1 MPTIERVFHVRAP
14 VEKVF
19 ALLADHS
26 RDPEWLPGLVESRNF
41 QGQGVGATWEW
52 TYRMAGITFQ
62 GTARVVEHEPPHRHV
77 VETKG
82 GAIST
87 WAWTLE
93 PEGEGTKIHL
103 RLDYSVPVA
112 VLGKVAEKILLS
124 QNEKAADEG
133 AANLKRIL
141 EENDA

>member
-1 MPTIERVFHVRAP
+1 MPVIERTFWVKAP
-14 VEKVF
+14 IEKVF

-26 RDPEWLPGLVESRNF
+26 KDPDWLPGLVESRNF
-41 QGQGVGATWEW
+41 QGQGLGAIWEW
-52 TYRMAGITFQ
+52 TYKMAGISFH
-62 GTARVVEHEPPHRHV
+62 GTGQVVEHDPPRRHV

-82 GAIST
+82 GATST

-93 PEGEGTKIHL
+93 PEGEGTKVHL
-103 RLDYSVPVA
+103 RLEYSIPVA
-112 VLGKVAEKILLS
+112 VLGKVAEKLLLA

-141 EENDA
+141 EE